1 MKNKLTI
8 NTFSSLAY
16 QISTVI
22 CGFIIPKMILATY
35 GSEVNGLVNSITQF
49 LQIVGFLDFGVGA
62 VIQSALYKPLVEKNK
77 NDLSKIIKSGS
88 NYFKN
93 IAMILLLYVCILIFL
108 LPRMINSSFDTAY
121 IVTLIVVI
129 AVSSFA
135 QFYFGVVN
143 GILITADQKGY
154 LKYNVQT
161 ITLIVNTLVCVL
173 LLKLGATIQMVKL
186 STSLI
191 YLLRPIYLCFYVKE
205 NYDIDRKIILDEEP
219 IKQKKNG
226 FAQHL
231 AAFITGSTDTIVL
244 TLFSGLT
251 DVSVYSVYFLVING
265 LKQLIESLTSGI
277 QVLLGKLWAEN
288 NIIEI
293 KKYFFGVEWL
303 THFIVTIV
311 FGATLILI
319 IPFVLVYTQGINDVN
334 YYVPAFSVS
343 ITFAYWIYCLRIPY
357 NMMILVSGHY
367 RETQKCFI
375 TSAIINIVS
384 SVILVKIRGLVGVAL
399 GTMVAMIYQIVW
411 LLKYN
416 MKNIVL
422 FGKSRVIRQLLND
435 VIISGI
441 SIIICLNFD
450 RNCGAFIDWVKLA
463 VKVVLT
469 WIIISIIVNFVFF
482 KKYIIK
488 LYNRTIRERHNFE

>member
-1 MKNKLTI
+1 M
-8 NTFSSLAY
+8 
-16 QISTVI
+16 
-22 CGFIIPKMILATY
+22 
-35 GSEVNGLVNSITQF
+35 
-49 LQIVGFLDFGVGA
+49 
-62 VIQSALYKPLVEKNK
+62 
-77 NDLSKIIKSGS
+77 
-88 NYFKN
+88 
-93 IAMILLLYVCILIFL
+93 
-108 LPRMINSSFDTAY
+108 
-121 IVTLIVVI
+121 
-129 AVSSFA
+129 
-135 QFYFGVVN
+135 
-143 GILITADQKGY
+143 
-154 LKYNVQT
+154 
-161 ITLIVNTLVCVL
+161 
-173 LLKLGATIQMVKL
+173 
-186 STSLI
+186 
-191 YLLRPIYLCFYVKE
+191 
-205 NYDIDRKIILDEEP
+205 
-219 IKQKKNG
+219 
-226 FAQHL
+226 
-231 AAFITGSTDTIVL
+231 AAFIT
-244 TLFSGLT
+244 FSGLT

-450 RNCGAFIDWVKLA
+450 RNCGAFSDWVKLA

-488 LYNRTIRERHNFE
+488 LYNKTIRERHNFE

>member
-205 NYDIDRKIILDEEP
+205 NYDIDRKIILD
-219 IKQKKNG
+219 
-226 FAQHL
+226 
-231 AAFITGSTDTIVL
+231 
-244 TLFSGLT
+244 
-251 DVSVYSVYFLVING
+251 
-265 LKQLIESLTSGI
+265 
-277 QVLLGKLWAEN
+277 
-288 NIIEI
+288 
-293 KKYFFGVEWL
+293 
-303 THFIVTIV
+303 
-311 FGATLILI
+311 
-319 IPFVLVYTQGINDVN
+319 
-334 YYVPAFSVS
+334 
-343 ITFAYWIYCLRIPY
+343 
-357 NMMILVSGHY
+357 
-367 RETQKCFI
+367 
-375 TSAIINIVS
+375 
-384 SVILVKIRGLVGVAL
+384 
-399 GTMVAMIYQIVW
+399 
-411 LLKYN
+411 
-416 MKNIVL
+416 
-422 FGKSRVIRQLLND
+422 
-435 VIISGI
+435 
-441 SIIICLNFD
+441 
-450 RNCGAFIDWVKLA
+450 
-463 VKVVLT
+463 
-469 WIIISIIVNFVFF
+469 
-482 KKYIIK
+482 
-488 LYNRTIRERHNFE
+488 

>member
-1 MKNKLTI
+1 MKKDGLSIIIITLNRCDELKKTLYLLKEQVT
-8 NTFSSLAY
+8 NFDWEV
-16 QISTVI
+16 VI
-22 CGFIIPKMILATY
+22 CDQNSNDGTEKIVKKIAEDVKPYVLNYLKLDKNY
-35 GSEVNGLVNSITQF
+35 GVAG
-49 LQIVGFLDFGVGA
+49 GR
-62 VIQSALYKPLVEKNK
+62 
-77 NDLSKIIKSGS
+77 
-88 NYFKN
+88 N
-93 IAMILLLYVCILIFL
+93 IAIKNAKYNNILSLDDDANPIDNYTLQKV
-108 LPRMINSSFDTAY
+108 FDTVHIRSQYNA
-121 IVTLIVVI
+121 L

-231 AAFITGSTDTIVL
+231 AAFITGSTDTIIL

-450 RNCGAFIDWVKLA
+450 RNCGAFSDWVKLA

-488 LYNRTIRERHNFE
+488 LYNKTIRKRHNFE